1 MVAQPEV
8 VVLIRVVAGVGAN
21 SLEYCTGGRPAK
33 LIDVDRALIPRPAPA
48 TPLDKVGMRRGL
60 RHWILQPHSE
70 RHLSDGPTNATQWV
84 E

>member
-8 VVLIRVVAGVGAN
+8 VVLIRDIAGVGAN
-21 SLEYCTGGRPAK
+21 SFEYCTGGRLAK
-33 LIDVDRALIPRPAPA
+33 LGDVDRALIPRPAPA
-48 TPLDKVGMRRGL
+48 TPLDIVGMRRGL

-70 RHLSDGPTNATQWV
+70 RHLSGGPTNATLWI